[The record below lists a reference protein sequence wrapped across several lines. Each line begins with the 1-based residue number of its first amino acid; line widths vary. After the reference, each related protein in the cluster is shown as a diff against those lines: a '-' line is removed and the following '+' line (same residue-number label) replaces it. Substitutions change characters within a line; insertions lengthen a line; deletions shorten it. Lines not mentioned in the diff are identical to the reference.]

1 MLTKS
6 DILLFNR
13 IKDVSY
19 EEPNGLKKFLNLVKY
34 HTKKSNFKFSFSNG
48 NGSLHHNITVRE
60 NLDLEA
66 IPTSISLNTKLKTK
80 DIIANIEN
88 EYLQKLISRICPLER
103 TPGQLN
109 QEELKLASII
119 KGVIAQTDF
128 IFLDS
133 PGKGLSQTNLSL
145 VKKCLTYEAKV
156 NSRIIIISAQ
166 DQSKW
171 IDVANKLI
179 TKNSNEYQIE
189 TNKMLIN
196 YEEVSIR
203 PVLKIA

>member
-1 MLTKS
+1 MLIKS
-6 DILLFNR
+6 DILLFNT
-13 IKDVSY
+13 IKDTPY
-19 EEPNGLKKFLNLVKY
+19 EEPNGLKKFLNLVKF

-80 DIIANIEN
+80 DIISNIEN

-119 KGVIAQTDF
+119 KGVIAQTEY

-145 VKKCLTYEAKV
+145 VKKCLTFEAKL

-179 TKNSNEYQIE
+179 TKKQNKYEINV
-189 TNKMLIN
+189 NKMLTQT
-196 YEEVSIR
+196 EETASTPI
-203 PVLKIA
+203 LKVA